1 MYCMKCGREMDS
13 EQAFCEDCLL
23 DMEKYPVKPGTAV
36 HLPIRKNI
44 PATRKPAKRRAV
56 SPEEQ
61 VARLKKRIWFLTGA
75 LMITVLLLLCMVQPT
90 MEYFVRNYH
99 LRPGQNYQTAAPS
112 TAAPTETEE
121 TTLPPDT
128 TEDPWAGFAD

>member
-13 EQAFCEDCLL
+13 EQAFCEECLL

-36 HLPIRKNI
+36 QLPIRKNT
-44 PATRKPAKRRAV
+44 PAARKPIKRRTV

-61 VARLKKRIWFLTGA
+61 IIRLKKRIWVLTGSLLVA
-75 LMITVLLLLCMVQPT
+75 ILLLCFMAQPT
-90 MEYFVRNYH
+90 MEYFLRNYH
-99 LRPGQNYQTAAPS
+99 LRPGQNYQTATPS

-121 TTLPPDT
+121 TTFPTET
-128 TEDPWAGFAD
+128 TDPWAGFAD